1 MKVKAK
7 CTGSFT
13 ILLPKYEFIDGNGF
27 REVED
32 TAFLRGQILGGKAV
46 LFEEK
51 EEAESEPKKPEEPA
65 PRKKRKN

>member
-1 MKVKAK
+1 MIVKAK

-32 TAFLRGQILGGKAV
+32 TAFLRGQVLGGKAV

-51 EEAESEPKKPEEPA
+51 EEPEPKKPEEPA

>member
-51 EEAESEPKKPEEPA
+51 EEAEPKKPEEPA

>member
-1 MKVKAK
+1 MMVKAK

-13 ILLPKYEFIDGNGF
+13 ILLPKCEFIDGNGF

-32 TAFLRGQILGGKAV
+32 TAFLRGQILSGKVV

-51 EEAESEPKKPEEPA
+51 EEPEPKKPEESA